1 MKQLYYWRS
10 LDSGSKKKEDKKQS
24 DESRKTEGKFFRVS
38 ITDTT
43 TGKSRANIRMPL
55 SVMGIGMRF
64 GAHFAPQIDGV
75 ESEQLMDAI
84 RNGQVEKLLM
94 FLMTMM
100 ENMLKFISN
109 DLHANLPKSDW
120 KKTFFIIWTG
130 QAFSLLGS
138 EFVQFALVWYLTKQ
152 TGSASVLALASF
164 VASDTASLDFP
175 VFRRVG

>member
-1 MKQLYYWRS
+1 MNEEKMMILKMLQEGKISANEAAILLES

-64 GAHFAPQIDGV
+64 GAHFAPQINGV

-84 RNGQVEKLLM
+84 RNGQVGK
-94 FLMTMM
+94 
-100 ENMLKFISN
+100 
-109 DLHANLPKSDW
+109 
-120 KKTFFIIWTG
+120 II
-130 QAFSLLGS
+130 
-138 EFVQFALVWYLTKQ
+138 
-152 TGSASVLALASF
+152 
-164 VASDTASLDFP
+164 D
-175 VFRRVG
+175 VFDDDDGEHVEIYIE

>member
-1 MKQLYYWRS
+1 MNEEKMMILKMLQEGKISANEAAILLES

-24 DESRKTEGKFFRVS
+24 DESHKTEGKFFRVS

-84 RNGQVEKLLM
+84 RNGQVGK
-94 FLMTMM
+94 
-100 ENMLKFISN
+100 
-109 DLHANLPKSDW
+109 
-120 KKTFFIIWTG
+120 II
-130 QAFSLLGS
+130 
-138 EFVQFALVWYLTKQ
+138 
-152 TGSASVLALASF
+152 
-164 VASDTASLDFP
+164 D
-175 VFRRVG
+175 VFDDDDGEHVEIYIE

>member
-1 MKQLYYWRS
+1 MNEEKMMILKMLQEGKISANEAAILLES
-10 LDSGSKKKEDKKQS
+10 LDSGSKKKEEKKQS

-84 RNGQVEKLLM
+84 RNGQVGK
-94 FLMTMM
+94 
-100 ENMLKFISN
+100 
-109 DLHANLPKSDW
+109 
-120 KKTFFIIWTG
+120 II
-130 QAFSLLGS
+130 
-138 EFVQFALVWYLTKQ
+138 
-152 TGSASVLALASF
+152 
-164 VASDTASLDFP
+164 D
-175 VFRRVG
+175 VFDDDDGEHIEIYIE

>member
-1 MKQLYYWRS
+1 MNEEKMMILKMVQDGKISANEAAILLES

-84 RNGQVEKLLM
+84 RNGQVGK
-94 FLMTMM
+94 
-100 ENMLKFISN
+100 
-109 DLHANLPKSDW
+109 
-120 KKTFFIIWTG
+120 II
-130 QAFSLLGS
+130 
-138 EFVQFALVWYLTKQ
+138 
-152 TGSASVLALASF
+152 
-164 VASDTASLDFP
+164 D
-175 VFRRVG
+175 VFDDDDGEHVEIYIE